1 MRSLRLRE
9 VYLLRRYLGDR
20 GAAYNWAHLQ
30 VFILVFMDMLQR
42 LEADWVLDKSVR
54 GIGEHRGRSRN
65 EVRREH
71 RTEVLKSSKVRPAFS
86 SSRL

>member
-20 GAAYNWAHLQ
+20 GAAYDWAHLQ
-30 VFILVFMDMLQR
+30 VFILVFMDMQQR
-42 LEADWVLDKSVR
+42 LEAEWVLNKPVR
-54 GIGEHRGRSRN
+54 GIGEHRGRSCN

-71 RTEVLKSSKVRPAFS
+71 RTGVLRNH
-86 SSRL
+86 RR

>member
-20 GAAYNWAHLQ
+20 GAAYDWAHLQ
-30 VFILVFMDMLQR
+30 AFILVFMAMQQR
-42 LEADWVLDKSVR
+42 LEAEWVLDKPVR
-54 GIGEHRGRSRN
+54 GIGEHRGRSHN

-71 RTEVLKSSKVRPAFS
+71 RTGVLRNH
-86 SSRL
+86 RR

>member
-9 VYLLRRYLGDR
+9 VYLLRKYLGDR
-20 GAAYNWAHLQ
+20 GAAYDSAHLQ
-30 VFILVFMDMLQR
+30 VFILVFMDMPQR
-42 LEADWVLDKSVR
+42 LEAEWVLDKPVR

-71 RTEVLKSSKVRPAFS
+71 RTGVLRNH
-86 SSRL
+86 RR